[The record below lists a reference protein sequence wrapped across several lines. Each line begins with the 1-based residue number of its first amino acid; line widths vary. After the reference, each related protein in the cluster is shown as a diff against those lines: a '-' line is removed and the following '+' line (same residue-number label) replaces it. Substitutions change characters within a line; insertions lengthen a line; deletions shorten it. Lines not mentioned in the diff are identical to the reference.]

1 MKCLINFI
9 AVFGIILATH
19 ATLSAQNVW
28 KGGTPGQ
35 EQEWNN
41 PKNWSQN
48 RIPGIDDMV
57 LIPNTESRGGFYPVV
72 NGEAGPIYYLEVQG
86 GATLSI
92 NQNGRLTI
100 DGMGKYE
107 DAILLIGTI
116 VNHGE
121 IQISADK
128 GQMVAGHPES
138 LLNAG
143 QISVASPRANK
154 Y

>member
-9 AVFGIILATH
+9 AVFGIILTTH

-86 GATLSI
+86 GATLSVT
-92 NQNGRLTI
+92 QNGRLTI
-100 DGMGKYE
+100 DGVGKYE

-121 IQISADK
+121 IQMSAEK
-128 GQMVAGHPES
+128 GQTVAGHPES
-138 LLNAG
+138 LLNEG
-143 QISVASPRANK
+143 KISGVSPRAKK